1 MHFQTGNGVLEVDK
15 NRIFVVINPFIFITM
30 NPLYLILFLLALT
43 LIAVVV
49 LLIKI
54 SKNKPA
60 YSNTGE
66 LDVKE
71 KEIEFLNEKISE
83 EKLSIDSLESE
94 NKTLEEKL
102 KAIEI
107 SLVTEQTERRN
118 TDKNIET
125 EKEKSNQLIKEKKEL
140 EALLTLQKDTNAQLS
155 ANLKAQ
161 KVEMLGQEEKI
172 INIQK
177 QFTEKFENL
186 ANRIFDEKSKKFSDL
201 NKDKLDVL
209 LSPLEKNIEEFKK
222 LVRESYNE
230 EDKKRHSLGVE
241 VEKLMKLNLQIG
253 QDAKDLTE
261 ALKGSTKQQGDW
273 GEMVLE
279 TILQQSGLVEGKQYF
294 KQATLR
300 DDSGEVIKNAEG
312 KIMRPDII
320 VEYPDKRKVIIDSK
334 VSLTSYIEF
343 TAAVDQQDQ
352 KRALKKLM
360 LSIRKHIDELS
371 DKKYPEYGSELDFV
385 MMFIP
390 VEGAYIAALQT
401 DHNLWADAYKKNVLL
416 IGPTNIIA
424 ALRIIADMWER
435 DKQSKNAEE
444 IASRGGL
451 LLEKFIGFATSLNDV
466 GAHIEKTQESYNKAV
481 SQLSKGRGNL
491 VNQAESLKKLGIK
504 YNRSKQIPSRFISDD
519 EDAKQLPESN
529 E

>member
-1 MHFQTGNGVLEVDK
+1 MD
-15 NRIFVVINPFIFITM
+15 
-30 NPLYLILFLLALT
+30 PLYINFFLLAIT
-43 LIAVVV
+43 LGVVVV

-54 SKNKPA
+54 TRNNLGSSSTPD
-60 YSNTGE
+60 
-66 LDVKE
+66 LDVKK
-71 KEIEFLNEKISE
+71 KE
-83 EKLSIDSLESE
+83 LELL
-94 NKTLEEKL
+94 KVKLEEKEQNYNALQIENKSLEEDL
-102 KAIEI
+102 KKIEI
-107 SLVTEQTERRN
+107 YLAKEQTEREN
-118 TDKNIET
+118 TNQNLKKEG
-125 EKEKSNQLIKEKKEL
+125 EKINQLIIEKKEL
-140 EALLTLQKDTNAQLS
+140 SKLLDEEKGANAQLY

-161 KVEMLGQEEKI
+161 KVAMEGQEEKI
-172 INIQK
+172 VSIQK
-177 QFTEKFENL
+177 QFTEQFENL
-186 ANRIFDEKSKKFSDL
+186 ANKIFDDKSKKFSEL
-201 NKDKLDVL
+201 NKDKFDVL
-209 LSPLEKNIEEFKK
+209 LNPLEKNIEEFKK
-222 LVRESYNE
+222 LVRDSYNE
-230 EDKKRHSLGVE
+230 EDKKRHSLGIE

-300 DDSGEVIKNAEG
+300 DESGDVIKNDEG

-334 VSLTSYIEF
+334 VSLISYVEF
-343 TAAVDQQDQ
+343 TSAIEQEDQ

-371 DKKYPEYGSELDFV
+371 DRKYPEYGSDLDFV

-444 IASRGGL
+444 IAKRGGYL
-451 LLEKFIGFATSLNDV
+451 YEKFVGFINSLEDVGSHLEKS
-466 GAHIEKTQESYNKAV
+466 KKSYDKAI
-481 SQLSKGRGNL
+481 SQLSDGRGNL
-491 VNQAESLKKLGIK
+491 IKQAEDLKKLGIK
-504 YNRSKQIPSRFISDD
+504 YNRSKQVSSKFVNSI
-519 EDAKQLPESN
+519 EDSKILPED
-529 E
+529 EE

>member
-1 MHFQTGNGVLEVDK
+1 MDATY
-15 NRIFVVINPFIFITM
+15 I
-30 NPLYLILFLLALT
+30 ILVLLALT
-43 LIAVVV
+43 LIILVV
-49 LLIKI
+49 LFIRV
-54 SKNKPA
+54 SKNKPNL
-60 YSNTGE
+60 SGSGE
-66 LDVKE
+66 LDIKE
-71 KEIEFLNEKISE
+71 KEIGFLKDQIAEKVKSIEALASENKSIE
-83 EKLSIDSLESE
+83 EKLRQS
-94 NKTLEEKL
+94 
-102 KAIEI
+102 EI
-107 SLVTEQTERRN
+107 SLAKEQTELKN
-118 TDKNIET
+118 NDKNLARERERIDEYNLEIKGFIDLLDK
-125 EKEKSNQLIKEKKEL
+125 EKEK
-140 EALLTLQKDTNAQLS
+140 NAQLF
-155 ANLKAQ
+155 ADLKAQ
-161 KVEMLGQEEKI
+161 KVAMQGQEEKI
-172 INIQK
+172 IDIQK

-186 ANRIFDEKSKKFSDL
+186 ANKIFEDKSKKFSEL
-201 NKDKLDVL
+201 NKDKLDIL
-209 LSPLEKNIEEFKK
+209 LNPLEKNIEEFKK
-222 LVRESYNE
+222 LVRDSYNE
-230 EDKKRHSLGVE
+230 ADKKRHSLGIE

-300 DDSGEVIKNAEG
+300 DESGEVIKNAEG

-320 VEYPDKRKVIIDSK
+320 VEYPDKRKIIIDSK
-334 VSLTSYIEF
+334 VSLTSYVEF
-343 TAAVDQQDQ
+343 TAAVDQEDQ

-401 DHNLWADAYKKNVLL
+401 DHNLWAAAYKKNVLL

-466 GAHIEKTQESYNKAV
+466 GVHIEKTNESYNKAV

-504 YNRSKQIPSRFISDD
+504 YNRSKQIPSRFINDD
-519 EDAKQLPESN
+519 EDAKQLPEPN